1 MYTEAMARRTRAAQ
15 LRIVAALGLTAG
27 SWLAPRASFAYCR
40 TTTCGS
46 QRADDC
52 SEASRCDSGGVALFW
67 PDATVSVVVENGS
80 PLRDVTAEAAR
91 DVLARSMAAWT
102 SLSCDD
108 RSPSIGVASIEIMG
122 LNRDAAPGAVG
133 SAYGRPPEGDSTS
146 ALRFIDSGWPNE
158 PKAIA
163 LTTVRYGVQ
172 SGKILSAD
180 IEANSESFDLTL
192 VDSGGDFDLQSV
204 LTHES
209 GHFFGLAHVREA
221 AATMYAQYGG
231 GGNIDRRTLKDND
244 REGMCVVYPPGRFD
258 EPSGCACAIGR
269 TGRASNALFVAF
281 AVLGLLRR
289 RPRQL
294 EPTATPSH

>member
-1 MYTEAMARRTRAAQ
+1 MYNEGMARRTRAAQ
-15 LRIVAALGLTAG
+15 LRIVAALGLTAA
-27 SWLAPRASFAYCR
+27 SWVAPRASFAYCR

-46 QRADDC
+46 QRAADC
-52 SEASRCDSGGVALFW
+52 SEASRCESGGVALFW
-67 PDATVSVVVENGS
+67 PDATVAVVVENGS
-80 PLRDVTAEAAR
+80 PLRDISAETAR
-91 DVLARSMAAWT
+91 DVLERSMAAWT
-102 SLSCDD
+102 GLSCDN
-108 RSPSIGVASIEIMG
+108 RSPSIGVASVEVMALEREAG
-122 LNRDAAPGAVG
+122 SVVVG
-133 SAYGRPPEGDSTS
+133 SAYGRPPDRDSTS

-158 PKAIA
+158 PMAIA

-172 SGKILSAD
+172 SGKIFSAE

-209 GHFFGLAHVREA
+209 GHFFGLAHVRESY
-221 AATMYAQYGG
+221 ATMYAQYSG

-244 REGMCVVYPPGRFD
+244 IEGMCVVYPPGRFD
-258 EPSGCACAIGR
+258 EPSGCACSIGR
-269 TGRASNALFVAF
+269 TGRASNALFVAL